1 MWLNCPMLAKLEA
14 SIQSLIG
21 MFLKAFPLKLSVSRG
36 KAKPSEA
43 LEERFTK
50 TF

>member
-1 MWLNCPMLAKLEA
+1 MWLSCQMLAKLEA

-21 MFLKAFPLKLSVSRG
+21 VFLKAFPLKLSVSRG
-36 KAKPSEA
+36 KVKSSET